1 MTSNFLMYFISNTL
15 YINIIVL
22 TKCTLILPLI
32 YNCHFLVLNLLETL
46 IIDLSFINGATPFL
60 TLLNVKE

>member
-22 TKCTLILPLI
+22 TKCTSILPLI